1 MVEPAGADEILDPL
15 NDAQR
20 EAVTHGD
27 GPALVIAGAGSGKT
41 RVLTHRIAHLMRDRH
56 VSPHHVLA
64 VTPHQVL
71 AITFTNKAA
80 EEMKERLR
88 GLVGPVVDQMW
99 VSTFHRACVRILRHG
114 AERIDYPNNFTI
126 YDTTDQGR
134 LVRQATIAAGI
145 DPKRQPVRA
154 TRSTISNWKNHL
166 LTPAQALERA
176 EMRHERT
183 CAEIY
188 EEYQSRLR
196 AAGAMDFDDL
206 LMQTVRLLREDDEAR
221 NYHQQRWHQVLV
233 DEFQDTNAAQFE
245 LVRLWSGKH
254 RNLFVVGDNDQ
265 SIYRFRGADI
275 SNVTSFERHFV
286 GAQTYK
292 LEQNY
297 RSSQNILSA
306 ANFLIA
312 NNESRYPKALWTD
325 AGEGLPVVIYG
336 ADNDADE
343 ASFIA
348 RQLTKLPDGV
358 RLADAAIFYRTNAQ
372 SRALEEALFVEGIP
386 YVIVRGTG
394 FYDRAEIKDAMAF
407 IRAALNEADNISVE
421 RIVNKPARGVGKTSL
436 AKIAAF
442 AESDNRA
449 HDNLL
454 TGDEPMT
461 LIDAMRHAA
470 QAGVTKAAL
479 RGIGEFLTIH
489 DHLRDAI
496 ANDEPPSSVLQT
508 ALTESG
514 YLAMLE
520 ADDSVEA
527 QSQRDNLHE
536 LIHASTRFD
545 TCEEMCETIALISD
559 SDMLPDSPDV
569 RPSGAGATEP
579 EDRVSLMTLHTAK
592 GLEYDTVFFTG
603 LEEGLCPHSRSMTDP
618 DELEEER
625 RLAYVGITRAK
636 RQLFLTYADDRYVP
650 GSETWGVPS
659 RFLNEI
665 PDELIEDGGGR
676 VIGRGVRT

>member
-1 MVEPAGADEILDPL
+1 MSAVSQEEAVYGADDVLDPL
-15 NDAQR
+15 NPAQR

-41 RVLTHRIAHLMRDRH
+41 RVLTHRIAHLMRDRD
-56 VSPHHVLA
+56 VSPHR
-64 VTPHQVL
+64 VL

-80 EEMKERLR
+80 GEMLDRVR
-88 GLVGPVVDQMW
+88 GLVGPVADRMW

-134 LVRQATIAAGI
+134 LVRQATIAAGV

-154 TRSTISNWKNHL
+154 SRATISNWKNHL
-166 LTPAQALERA
+166 LTPADALAQAEAPHLR
-176 EMRHERT
+176 R
-183 CAEIY
+183 CADIY
-188 EEYQSRLR
+188 EEYQTRLV

-206 LMQTVRLLREDDEAR
+206 LMLTVRLLREDDEAR
-221 NYHQQRWHQVLV
+221 SYHQGRWNQVLV

-245 LVRLWSGKH
+245 LVRLWSAQH
-254 RNLFVVGDNDQ
+254 QNLFVVGDNDQ

-275 SNVTSFERHFV
+275 SNVTSFERHFY

-297 RSSQNILSA
+297 RSTQNILSA
-306 ANFLIA
+306 ANMLIS
-312 NNESRYPKALWTD
+312 NNVSRYPKALWTQ
-325 AGEGLPVVIYG
+325 AGDGLPVVVYG
-336 ADNDADE
+336 GDNDADE
-343 ASFIA
+343 AKFIA
-348 RQLTKLPDGV
+348 ERLAELVNDGR

-372 SRALEEALFVEGIP
+372 SRALEEALFVAGIP
-386 YVIVRGTG
+386 CAIVRGTG

-407 IRAALNEADNISVE
+407 VRAALNEADGVSVE
-421 RIVNKPARGVGKTSL
+421 RIVNKPTRGVGKTSL
-436 AKIAAF
+436 EKLAAF
-442 AESDNRA
+442 VEAESSVEDT
-449 HDNLL
+449 LL
-454 TGDEPMT
+454 QEDGRIT
-461 LIDAMRHAA
+461 LVDAMRSAA
-470 QAGVTKAAL
+470 SAGVTKAAL
-479 RGIGEFLTIH
+479 RGIGEFLTILE
-489 DHLRDAI
+489 HLQRAI
-496 ANDEPPSSVLQT
+496 ENGEPPPSVLQT
-508 ALTESG
+508 ALEESG

-527 QSQRDNLHE
+527 QSQRENLYE
-536 LIHASTRFD
+536 LIHASSRFD

-559 SDMLPDSPDV
+559 SDALPDASEPD
-569 RPSGAGATEP
+569 
-579 EDRVSLMTLHTAK
+579 DRVSLMTLHTAK

-659 RFLNEI
+659 RFLNEV
-665 PDELIEDGGGR
+665 PDELIDDR
-676 VIGRGVRT
+676 STRAYGRGTSTW

>member
-1 MVEPAGADEILDPL
+1 MSAVPQPTAGATDEILGPL

-20 EAVTHGD
+20 DAVTHGD

-64 VTPHQVL
+64 
-71 AITFTNKAA
+71 ITFTNKAA
-80 EEMKERLR
+80 EEMKGRVG
-88 GLVGPVVDQMW
+88 GLVGSVVERMW
-99 VSTFHRACVRILRHG
+99 VSTFHRACLLILRRD
-114 AERIDYPNNFTI
+114 ADRIDYPTNFTI

-134 LVRQATIAAGI
+134 LVRQATIAAGV

-176 EMRHERT
+176 EMRHERD
-183 CAEIY
+183 CAKIY
-188 EEYQSRLR
+188 EEYQIRLR
-196 AAGAMDFDDL
+196 DAGAVDFDDL
-206 LMQTVRLLREDDEAR
+206 LMLTVQLLRENDEAR
-221 NYHQQRWHQVLV
+221 NYHQGRWNQVLV

-245 LVRLWSGKH
+245 LVRLFSAVH
-254 RNLFVVGDNDQ
+254 HNLFVVGDNDQ

-286 GAQTYK
+286 GARTYK

-297 RSSQNILSA
+297 RSTQNILSA
-306 ANFLIA
+306 ANFLIS
-312 NNESRYPKALWTD
+312 NNVSRYPKALWTD
-325 AGEGLPVVIYG
+325 AGEGEPVVTYG

-348 RQLTKLPDGV
+348 RQLTKLIDDDV

-386 YVIVRGTG
+386 YAIVRGTG
-394 FYDRAEIKDAMAF
+394 FYDRAEVKDAMAF

-436 AKIAAF
+436 AKLAAF

-461 LIDAMRHAA
+461 LIDAMRDAA
-470 QAGVTKAAL
+470 QAGVTTAAL

-496 ANDEPPSSVLQT
+496 ANEEPPSSVLEI
-508 ALTESG
+508 ALIESG

-536 LIHASTRFD
+536 LIHASSRFD
-545 TCEEMCETIALISD
+545 TCEEMCETISLISD
-559 SDMLPDSPDV
+559 SDMLPDSSDV
-569 RPSGAGATEP
+569 RPFGAGATEP

-618 DELEEER
+618 EELEEER

-676 VIGRGVRT
+676 VIGRGIRT